1 MRFEVGISSLDPD
14 LEILAPVRVWD
25 LKTREQEMDWAEA
38 RGIPVPTTKDNPY
51 SIDDNLWGRAIECG
65 VLEDPWVEPPADIY
79 TLTNDARTDK
89 CGDEPEY
96 AVHLLRP
103 GSARRL

>member
-1 MRFEVGISSLDPD
+1 MREW
-14 LEILAPVRVWD
+14 E
-25 LKTREQEMDWAEA
+25 LKTREQEMDYAEE

-79 TLTNDARTDK
+79 TLTNDARGDA

-96 AVHLLRP
+96 VEHQLRA
-103 GSARRL
+103 GRCRSRSTAS

>member
-1 MRFEVGISSLDPD
+1 V
-14 LEILAPVRVWD
+14 LAPVREWD
-25 LKTREQEMDWAEA
+25 LCTRELEMDYAAE

-79 TLTNDARTDK
+79 TLTADSRGNT
-89 CGDEPEY
+89 CDEPSTP
-96 AVHLLRP
+96 R
-103 GSARRL
+103 SASSRVSRSRSTASS